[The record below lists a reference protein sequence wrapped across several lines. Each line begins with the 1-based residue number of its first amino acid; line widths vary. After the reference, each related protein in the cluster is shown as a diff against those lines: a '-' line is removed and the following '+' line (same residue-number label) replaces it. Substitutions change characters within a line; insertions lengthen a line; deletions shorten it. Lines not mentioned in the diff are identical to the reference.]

1 MTSVPLA
8 YEPEAQSVVE
18 MLTAGKSRYHAGDFA
33 GAASLFERALT
44 LDPSNADARVGL
56 GDTYIRQT
64 PPAYERAIAEY
75 RRALSINPR
84 HEMAWQQ
91 LATAALHKKSLL
103 IAHDAIEQL
112 AKTNPSNPEL
122 NRLRAALAALER

>member
-1 MTSVPLA
+1 MI
-8 YEPEAQSVVE
+8 
-18 MLTAGKSRYHAGDFA
+18 TAGKTRHHAGDFA

-44 LDPSNADARVGL
+44 LDPSSADARAGL

-91 LATAALHKKSLL
+91 LAAVALHKKSLL
-103 IAHDAIEQL
+103 AARDAVEHL
-112 AKTNPSNPEL
+112 AKINPSNPEL